1 MCAQP
6 RSHWRIQ
13 IAICTKIR
21 IIYDFETNNSDSH
34 SQLSGGKKNRTRCGS
49 AKLHFF
55 CPCNARLLLLTTT
68 RTRFVSV
75 ERASKG
81 PPAKSRP
88 SRSLTFPG
96 ISFIITDFPRRVL
109 SAQISPQRKARYA
122 IRIEL
127 NETATR
133 SQTGTCRVHVPR
145 HNLFFFFA
153 EHRTR
158 QELLEGDRE
167 WRKEVLE
174 VFPPLANSGGS
185 KISKVIGNASTW

>member
-145 HNLFFFFA
+145 HNLFFFLQNIGQDKSCWKGIESGA
-153 EHRTR
+153 
-158 QELLEGDRE
+158 
-167 WRKEVLE
+167 RKSSKF
-174 VFPPLANSGGS
+174 FPLGEFRRL
-185 KISKVIGNASTW
+185 